1 MGDGKIWFQLYR
13 LLDKPERLV
22 GIFRHRGVGKRER
35 AQVQVV
41 GIETVSPRAPR
52 PFDLGLA
59 ERRLD
64 DTGGT
69 DRDLVLKIEHVSQ
82 RPFEAVCPKM
92 CASEHVN

>member
-41 GIETVSPRAPR
+41 GIEV
-52 PFDLGLA
+52 
-59 ERRLD
+59 
-64 DTGGT
+64 
-69 DRDLVLKIEHVSQ
+69 
-82 RPFEAVCPKM
+82 
-92 CASEHVN
+92 